1 MGGAERGAPEQAE
14 AVPGAVAG
22 LHADKALLDVLL
34 RLPLVEAQHLHD
46 EAGPGLAH
54 EGDGAEGVDGREGED
69 EARDFDGAGQGRG
82 AGGGAAGQRRR
93 GAGARRARG
102 RRHTDGFRGGVLA
115 AAEGVWQIKG
125 VHGLRDAEE
134 TKGGAAPL

>member
-69 EARDFDGAGQGRG
+69 EARDFDGAGQGRARAVG
-82 AGGGAAGQRRR
+82 PR
-93 GAGARRARG
+93 GSVAGARGRAG
-102 RRHTDGFRGGVLA
+102 PAGAGTPM
-115 AAEGVWQIKG
+115 
-125 VHGLRDAEE
+125 GL
-134 TKGGAAPL
+134 GGASWLLLRGCGRSRASMA